1 MAVTAIWDIK
11 GRFDRVI
18 DYAANPEKTVAK
30 SAKGMAS
37 LHAIDD
43 VIEYAA
49 DDMKTEECKFVT
61 GINVDVEHAKEQ
73 FKETKIHHQKTGGIL
88 AFHAYQSF
96 APGEADADMAH
107 KIGVKLAK
115 KLWGDYEVVVATHC
129 NTGCFHNHFVINS
142 VSVKTGMKYNDCKET
157 YRLMREESDRLCKE
171 YGLSVIEHP
180 KDKGMNYAEWRA
192 EQEGQQTIRGA
203 IRAAIDTAVLGS
215 TTKAEFLDA
224 MDQMGFVIDQ
234 SGKYPKIKQ
243 VCIDRFVRFKSLGEG
258 YDVDEIIERIYKNE
272 KQMFPR
278 IPDQE
283 NPQQIFEG
291 EKEPVV
297 IMTFVPLYRCY
308 NRALNLAVER
318 PRTNRRIY
326 FLVRQDTSSMRLY
339 VDSAK
344 LVTEH
349 QLHTKEDVLKYKQH
363 AMEQI
368 DQFIKERQE
377 TRNALKRAQRSGDSD
392 LYSHAKYNVGV
403 LTRRLSKLRRE
414 VTTCDEVIERSQ
426 HVKDNLTRI
435 EQEKFRGK
443 EKIQNEHVSRR
454 GRPSR
459 EDES

>member
-1 MAVTAIWDIK
+1 MAVTRIWDIH
-11 GRFDRVI
+11 GRI
-18 DYAANPEKTVAK
+18 DKLINYVVNPDKTVDLEY
-30 SAKGMAS
+30 SAAYHS
-37 LHAIDD
+37 IEN
-43 VIEYAA
+43 VIEYDA
-49 DDMKTEECKFVT
+49 DAMKTEQHLYVT
-61 GINVDVEHAKEQ
+61 GINCDENNAVKE
-73 FKETKIHHQKTGGIL
+73 FMNTKKLWNRPGGIV
-88 AFHAYQSF
+88 AYHGYQSF
-96 APGEADADMAH
+96 AENEVDAKTAH
-107 KIGVKLAK
+107 DIGVELAK
-115 KLWGDYEVVVATHC
+115 RLWGKRFQVVVTTHC
-129 NTGCFHNHFVINS
+129 NTGHYHNHFALNS
-142 VSVKTGMKYNDCKET
+142 ISYTDGKRYYDNKET

-180 KDKGMNYAEWRA
+180 QDKGMNYAEWRA

-243 VCIDRFVRFKSLGEG
+243 AGNDRYVRFKSLGEG
-258 YDVDEIIERIYKNE
+258 YDVDEIIERIYHNE

-278 IPDQE
+278 IPEQE
-283 NPQQIFEG
+283 DPQQIFIG
-291 EKEPVV
+291 EKEPVA
-297 IMTFVPLYRCY
+297 IMTFIPLYRCY
-308 NRALNLAVER
+308 KRALDLAVER

-349 QLHTKEDVLKYKQH
+349 QLHTKEDVLRYKQH

-377 TRNALKRAQRSGDSD
+377 ARNALKRAQRSGDSD
-392 LYSHAKYNVGV
+392 LYNHAKYNIGV

-443 EKIQNEHVSRR
+443 EKIQNEHISRR
-454 GRPSR
+454 GRSSR
-459 EDES
+459 ENES

>member
-1 MAVTAIWDIK
+1 M
-11 GRFDRVI
+11 
-18 DYAANPEKTVAK
+18 N
-30 SAKGMAS
+30 
-37 LHAIDD
+37 
-43 VIEYAA
+43 
-49 DDMKTEECKFVT
+49 
-61 GINVDVEHAKEQ
+61 
-73 FKETKIHHQKTGGIL
+73 TKRLWKRPGGIV
-88 AFHAYQSF
+88 AYHGYQSF
-96 APGEADADMAH
+96 AENEVDAKTAH
-107 KIGVKLAK
+107 DIGVELAK
-115 KLWGDYEVVVATHC
+115 RLWGKRFQVVVTTHC
-129 NTGCFHNHFVINS
+129 NTGHYHNHFALNS
-142 VSVKTGMKYNDCKET
+142 ISYTDGKRYYDNKET

-171 YGLSVIEHP
+171 YGLSVIKHP
-180 KDKGMNYAEWRA
+180 QDKGMNYAEWRA
-192 EQEGQQTIRGA
+192 EQEGQQTIRGT
-203 IRAAIDTAVLGS
+203 IRAAIDTAVRGS

-243 VCIDRFVRFKSLGEG
+243 VGNDRFVRFKSLGEG
-258 YDVDEIIERIYKNE
+258 YDVDEIIERIYQND

-278 IPDQE
+278 IPEQE
-283 NPQQIFEG
+283 DPQQIFAG

-308 NRALNLAVER
+308 NRALDLAVER

-349 QLHTKEDVLKYKQH
+349 QLHTKEDVLRYKQH

-377 TRNALKRAQRSGDSD
+377 ARNALKRAQRSGDSD
-392 LYSHAKYNVGV
+392 LYNHAKYNIGV

-443 EKIQNEHVSRR
+443 EKIQNEHISRR
-454 GRPSR
+454 GRSSR
-459 EDES
+459 ENES

>member
-1 MAVTAIWDIK
+1 MAVTKIWDIH
-11 GRFDRVI
+11 GRI
-18 DYAANPEKTVAK
+18 DKLINYVVNPDKTVDLEY
-30 SAKGMAS
+30 SAAYHS
-37 LHAIDD
+37 IEN
-43 VIEYAA
+43 VIEYDA
-49 DDMKTEECKFVT
+49 DAMKTEQHLYVT
-61 GINVDVEHAKEQ
+61 GINCDENNAVQE
-73 FKETKIHHQKTGGIL
+73 FMNTKRLWKRPGGIV
-88 AFHAYQSF
+88 AYHGYQSF
-96 APGEADADMAH
+96 AENEVDAKTAH
-107 KIGVKLAK
+107 DIGVELAK
-115 KLWGDYEVVVATHC
+115 RLWGKRFQVVVTTHC
-129 NTGCFHNHFVINS
+129 NTGHYHNHFALNS
-142 VSVKTGMKYNDCKET
+142 ISYTDGKRYYDNKET

-180 KDKGMNYAEWRA
+180 QDKGMNYAEWRA
-192 EQEGQQTIRGA
+192 EQEGQQTIRGT
-203 IRAAIDTAVLGS
+203 IRAAIDTAVRGS

-234 SGKYPKIKQ
+234 NGKYPKIKQ
-243 VCIDRFVRFKSLGEG
+243 VGNERFVRFKSLGEG
-258 YDVDEIIERIYKNE
+258 YDVDEIIERIYRNE

-283 NPQQIFEG
+283 DPQQIFAG

-308 NRALNLAVER
+308 NRALDLAVER

-349 QLHTKEDVLKYKQH
+349 QLHTKEDVLRYKQH

-377 TRNALKRAQRSGDSD
+377 ARNALKRAQRSGDSD
-392 LYSHAKYNVGV
+392 LYNHAKYNIGV

-443 EKIQNEHVSRR
+443 EKIQNEHISRR
-454 GRPSR
+454 GRSSR
-459 EDES
+459 ENES